1 MSKMELVILKDV
13 LKELALR
20 QTAGDY
26 GTGYLMGRRTG
37 PSLFVEKVFLLP
49 WKKLLQPEIFF
60 QVEKKMGREILGVV
74 SLKPLP
80 HLKARLLQPLFA
92 EKIFLQVQPGLKF
105 RASVIKFDHRF
116 FYQSL
121 SRIILETEEEN
132 G

>member
-1 MSKMELVILKDV
+1 MELVILKDV
-13 LKELALR
+13 IKELALR

-26 GTGYLMGRRTG
+26 GAGYLMGRRTG
-37 PSLFVEKVFLLP
+37 PGLFVEKVFLLP

-60 QVEKKMGREILGVV
+60 QVEKKMGREILGVF

-80 HLKARLLQPLFA
+80 QLKARLLQPLFA
-92 EKIFLQVQPGLKF
+92 ERIFLQVELGLKF
-105 RASVIKFDHRF
+105 RASVIKFDRRF